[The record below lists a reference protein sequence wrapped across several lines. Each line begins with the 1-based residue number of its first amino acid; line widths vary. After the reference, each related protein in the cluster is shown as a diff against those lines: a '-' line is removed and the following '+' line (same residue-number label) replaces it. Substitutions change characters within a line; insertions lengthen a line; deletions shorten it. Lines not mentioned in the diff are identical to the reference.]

1 MFSHLWGMRLAAIV
15 AAAASLSACR
25 TFSPDGGMDT
35 VAMVA
40 GTGLNK
46 DVVQIRSAEDE
57 AAVRTRVKRLLHRP
71 LSADASVQIALL
83 SAFRPPITGSASPR
97 PLP

>member
-35 VAMVA
+35 VATVA

-57 AAVRTRVKRLLHRP
+57 AAVRDAGDAAVAPPAQRRRGGADRAPQQSRPASRL
-71 LSADASVQIALL
+71 
-83 SAFRPPITGSASPR
+83 
-97 PLP
+97 